1 MNKLINMLLRSSIS
15 ASMTDREAFTD
26 KVAQIIEDKIG
37 NDPDA
42 AQKMSESLATAME
55 SVNEQLLIDQIFNPQ
70 PENKNLEEKIDKLTT
85 SIEKLNSNIEKLI
98 ENGIR

>member
-26 KVAQIIEDKIG
+26 KVAQMIEDKIG

-42 AQKMSESLATAME
+42 AQKMSETLAAAME
-55 SVNEQLLIDQIFNPQ
+55 SVNEQLLIDQIFSP
-70 PENKNLEEKIDKLTT
+70 PAENKNLEEKIDKLTLA
-85 SIEKLNSNIEKLI
+85 IEKLNSNIEKLT

>member
-42 AQKMSESLATAME
+42 AQKMSETLAAAME
-55 SVNEQLLIDQIFNPQ
+55 SVNEQLLIDQIFSP
-70 PENKNLEEKIDKLTT
+70 PAENKNLEEKIDKLTLA
-85 SIEKLNSNIEKLI
+85 IEKLNSNIEKLT